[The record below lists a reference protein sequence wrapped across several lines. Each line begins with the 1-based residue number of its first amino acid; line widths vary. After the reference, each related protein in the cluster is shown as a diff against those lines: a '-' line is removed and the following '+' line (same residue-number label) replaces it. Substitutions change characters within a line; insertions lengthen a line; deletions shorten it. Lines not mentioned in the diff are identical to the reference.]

1 MRSGRPRGAGAVC
14 RGRQNRRVEIGL
26 LGPVEV
32 RDGSGKLLPVSG
44 ARLRTLVVLLA
55 LEAGRDVS
63 AGRLIDGVWGDAPPA
78 AAPNA
83 LQALVSRLRR
93 AAPGLEVIATPAG
106 YRLVIEPDRVDA
118 HRFTRLATGSPA
130 EALALWRGDLEFP
143 EPARADAV
151 RLEELRL
158 ATLRARLAAES
169 LTGDV
174 VPELEALVAA
184 HPLDEPLAALLIR
197 ALRRG
202 GNRARALEVFDG
214 IRRRLADQL
223 GVDPSAELAGL
234 HRDLLREPDAAE
246 GNLPAEVSSFVG
258 RAADV
263 RAVRAL
269 IGGHRLVTLT
279 GPGGSGKTR
288 LSVEVGGS
296 VPGAVWR
303 VELAPVRDPAEL
315 PQAVLSAL
323 RLRDHAALNRP
334 APHRQTPLDRLR
346 EAVANR
352 EMLLIL
358 DNCEHVIE
366 AAAGLAEEL
375 LRVAPGL
382 RLLATSREPLGIAGE
397 RLFPVEPLA
406 LPPLGADPDTASAA
420 AAVRLLLDRASGLT
434 LTTANVG
441 PVVRICRA
449 LDGMP
454 LAIELA
460 AARLR
465 TLPAAVLADR
475 LADRFRLLTGGSR
488 TALPRHRTLRAV
500 VDWSWDLL
508 SEPERRVWRRLAVLP
523 AGADVIAIERI
534 CGPDLDPPAAL
545 VDKSLLVLGPDGRYR
560 MLETI
565 REYGLERLDESGETD
580 EARRAVAAHLL
591 AVAHQAGPHLRG
603 PDQLV
608 WLRRLDDEHDNLHA
622 SVRAAIEA
630 GDRRT
635 AVALGAALG
644 WYWWL
649 RGHRLEGTALYR
661 EMLAMPGAAD
671 TSEAALAQAY
681 MALNGFEGLM
691 SLPEIRESL
700 RRADE
705 LADRDRSAH
714 PVLRLLPTLV
724 TLSSG
729 DRGSDGFGGA
739 GDLLDDPDPWLRA
752 VARMFIEQ
760 IRLNFGEQTDAAE
773 DGLLAALDG
782 FRAVGE
788 RWGIGMT
795 LTALADLAAARGDLA
810 RAIGWQREALE
821 LAEEVGTRE
830 ELPQLT
836 VKLAHQLW
844 LAGESED
851 ARRLLT
857 RAEVYALEPG
867 STEMLAAVRHGQATF
882 ALADGRPE
890 EARRLAGEAL
900 RLVMHATVAPQ
911 FRALA
916 HSTAGLAEGAT
927 GNLEEAGELHRQA
940 LRIADGTRD
949 SPVVA
954 SVLAATADLA
964 IRQGDPVRAAFLLGA
979 ADAVRGTRDRSDV
992 DAERIAR
999 EARDALGDAGFDTAY
1014 RKGGTV
1020 TMVTAPAVAGWT
1032 PGSDPAAEGP
1042 HRERGEDHEQAGRP
1056 GQ

>member
-1 MRSGRPRGAGAVC
+1 M
-14 RGRQNRRVEIGL
+14 EIGV

-32 RDGSGKLLPVSG
+32 RDADGTLLPVAG

-55 LEAGRDVS
+55 LDAGRDVS
-63 AGRLIDGVWGDAPPA
+63 ADRLIDGVWGDAPPA

-106 YRLVIEPDRVDA
+106 YRLVIDPDRVDA
-118 HRFTRLATGSPA
+118 HRFSRLAAGAPA
-130 EALALWRGDLEFP
+130 EALALWRGDLDFP
-143 EPARADAV
+143 EPARAEAV
-151 RLEELRL
+151 RLETLRL
-158 ATLRARLAAES
+158 AASRARLAAEPV
-169 LTGDV
+169 TVDV

-184 HPLDEPLAALLIR
+184 HPLDEALTALLIR
-197 ALRRG
+197 ALWRA

-214 IRRRLADQL
+214 IRRRLAGQL

-234 HRDLLREPDAAE
+234 HLELLRADGSEN
-246 GNLPAEVSSFVG
+246 NLPAEVSSFVG
-258 RAADV
+258 RDADV

-269 IGGHRLVTLT
+269 VGAHRLVTLT

-288 LSVEVGGS
+288 LSVEAGGS

-315 PQAVLSAL
+315 PQAVLTAL
-323 RLRDHAALNRP
+323 RVRDHAPLARP
-334 APHRQTPLDRLR
+334 GGRGPAAGAQTPLDRLR
-346 EAVANR
+346 EAVAKR

-366 AAAGLAEEL
+366 AAAGLAGEL
-375 LRVAPGL
+375 LRAAPGL
-382 RLLATSREPLGIAGE
+382 RLLVTSREPLGITGE

-406 LPPLGADPDTASAA
+406 LPPVGADPGTAAGA
-420 AAVRLLLDRASGLT
+420 PAVRLLLDRASGLT
-434 LTTANVG
+434 LTAANVI

-449 LDGMP
+449 LDGIP

-508 SEPERRVWRRLAVLP
+508 SEPERRVWRLLATLP
-523 AGADVIAIERI
+523 GGADVPAIERI

-545 VDKSLLVLGPDGRYR
+545 VDKSLLMLGPDGRYR

-565 REYGLERLDESGETD
+565 REYGLERLAEAGETD
-580 EARRAVAAHLL
+580 EARRAVAAYLL
-591 AVAHQAGPHLRG
+591 AVAREAGPHLRAA
-603 PDQLV
+603 DQLV
-608 WLRRLDDEHDNLHA
+608 WLRRLDDEHDNLHS
-622 SVRAAIEA
+622 SVRAAIET
-630 GDRRT
+630 GDKGT

-661 EMLAMPGAAD
+661 QMLAMPGEAD
-671 TSEAALAQAY
+671 RSETALAQAY

-705 LADRDRSAH
+705 LADSDRAAH

-729 DRGSDGFGGA
+729 DRGADGFGEA
-739 GDLLDDPDPWLRA
+739 GSLLDDPDPWLRA

-760 IRLNFGEQTDAAE
+760 IRINFGEQTGDAE
-773 DGLLAALDG
+773 DGLLVALDG

-795 LTALADLAAARGDLA
+795 LTALADLAAARGDYA
-810 RAIGWQREALE
+810 VAIGWQREALA

-844 LAGESED
+844 LAGEAED
-851 ARRLLT
+851 ARMLLT
-857 RAEVYALEPG
+857 QAEGYAREPG
-867 STEMLAAVRHGQATF
+867 NTEMLAAVRHGQATF
-882 ALADGRPE
+882 ALADDRPE
-890 EARRLAGEAL
+890 EARRLASETL
-900 RLVMHATVAPQ
+900 RLIGHATVAPQ

-916 HSTAGLAEGAT
+916 HSTAGRAEAAT
-927 GNLEEAGELHRQA
+927 GNLVRAGELHGEA
-940 LRIADGTRD
+940 VRIAAGAKD

-954 SVLAATADLA
+954 AVLAATADLA

-979 ADAVRGTRDRSDV
+979 ADAVRGARDRSDV
-992 DAERIAR
+992 DAERTAR
-999 EARDALGDAGFDTAY
+999 EARAALGDAGFDTAY
-1014 RKGGTV
+1014 REGGTV
-1020 TMVTAPAVAGWT
+1020 TTATATAAAGWR

>member
-1 MRSGRPRGAGAVC
+1 M
-14 RGRQNRRVEIGL
+14 EIGL
-26 LGPVEV
+26 LGPLEV
-32 RDGSGKLLPVSG
+32 RDGDGTLLPVAG

-55 LEAGRDVS
+55 LDAGREVS
-63 AGRLIDGVWGDAPPA
+63 ADRLIDGLWGETPPA

-93 AAPGLEVIATPAG
+93 AVPGLEVTAAPAG
-106 YRLVIEPDRVDA
+106 YRLVIDPDRVDA
-118 HRFTRLATGSPA
+118 HRFARLAATAPA

-143 EPARADAV
+143 EPARAEAV
-151 RLEELRL
+151 RLESLRL
-158 ATLRARLAAES
+158 SALRARLATES
-169 LTGDV
+169 VTRDV

-197 ALRRG
+197 ALWRA
-202 GNRARALEVFDG
+202 GNRGRALEVFDEV
-214 IRRRLADQL
+214 RRGLADQL

-234 HRDLLREPDAAE
+234 HRELLRADGPE

-258 RAADV
+258 RNADV
-263 RAVRAL
+263 RAVCAL
-269 IGGHRLVTLT
+269 VGAHRLVTLT

-288 LSVEVGGS
+288 LSVEAGGA

-303 VELAPVRDPAEL
+303 VELAPVRDAADL

-323 RLRDHAALNRP
+323 RLRDHAALTRP
-334 APHRQTPLDRLR
+334 GTQRQTPLDRLR

-352 EMLLIL
+352 ELLLIL

-366 AAAGLAEEL
+366 AAAGLAEAL
-375 LRVAPGL
+375 LRAAPGL
-382 RLLATSREPLGIAGE
+382 RLLATSREPLGITGE

-406 LPPLGADPDTASAA
+406 LPDAGADPETAA
-420 AAVRLLLDRASGLT
+420 AAPAVRLLLDRASGLT
-434 LTTANVG
+434 LSAANVE

-475 LADRFRLLTGGSR
+475 LADRFGLLTGGSR

-523 AGADVIAIERI
+523 AGADVTAIERI
-534 CGPDLDPPAAL
+534 CGPDLDQPAAL

-565 REYGLERLDESGETD
+565 REYGLERLDEAGETD

-591 AVAHQAGPHLRG
+591 AVVREAGPYLRG

-608 WLRRLDDEHDNLHA
+608 WLRRLDEEHDNLHA

-649 RGHRLEGTALYR
+649 RGHRMEGTALYR
-661 EMLAMPGAAD
+661 EMLAMPGEGD
-671 TSEAALAQAY
+671 RSETALAQAY

-700 RRADE
+700 RRADD
-705 LADRDRSAH
+705 LADPDRSAH

-729 DRGSDGFGGA
+729 DRGGDGFGGA
-739 GDLLDDPDPWLRA
+739 VGLLDDPDPWLRA

-760 IRLNFGEQTDAAE
+760 IRLNFGEQTATAE

-795 LTALADLAAARGDLA
+795 LTALADLAAARGDYA
-810 RAIGWQREALE
+810 RAIGWQREALA

-844 LAGESED
+844 LAGDAED

-857 RAEVYALEPG
+857 RAEGYAREPG
-867 STEMLAAVRHGQATF
+867 NTEMLAAVRHGQATF
-882 ALADGRPE
+882 ALADGRPD
-890 EARRLAGEAL
+890 EAL
-900 RLVMHATVAPQ
+900 RLAAETLRLVGRATVAPQ

-916 HSTAGLAEGAT
+916 YSTAGRAESAA
-927 GNLEEAGELHRQA
+927 GNLVRAAELHA
-940 LRIADGTRD
+940 EAMRIADGARD

-954 SVLAATADLA
+954 AVLAATADLA
-964 IRQGDPVRAAFLLGA
+964 IRQGEPVRAAFLLGA

-992 DAERIAR
+992 DAERTAH
-999 EARDALGDAGFDTAY
+999 EARDALGGAGFEAAY
-1014 RKGGTV
+1014 REGATV
-1020 TMVTAPAVAGWT
+1020 TMATAPAAAGWA
-1032 PGSDPAAEGP
+1032 PGSDPASEGP
-1042 HRERGEDHEQAGRP
+1042 HRERREDHEQATRP